1 MAIILSCTLENI
13 LFIVASSGNTSKLT
27 RFGPFLKWNGL
38 FINVN
43 KSYDF
48 ENLQKNHIEE
58 LIRERIKKDKDK
70 LIHDWKELGIRVEK
84 ARWGRSVI
92 IKGKKRIQL
101 SKDID
106 PQKLTKEDAE
116 GYLGKKSK
124 K

>member
-1 MAIILSCTLENI
+1 
-13 LFIVASSGNTSKLT
+13 
-27 RFGPFLKWNGL
+27 
-38 FINVN
+38 
-43 KSYDF
+43 
-48 ENLQKNHIEE
+48 
-58 LIRERIKKDKDK
+58 
-70 LIHDWKELGIRVEK
+70 LGIRVEK

-106 PQKLTKEDAE
+106 PEKLTKEDAE